1 MFLYSP
7 RKFQVNKFID
17 FIDDDIYNL
26 FKFGYFSFLKNM
38 TQQACFLPYSWLYDF
53 KIHQIALLPTC
64 FQIISF
70 SDDGQ
75 LGLLLFTNGAAS
87 FFLSLS
93 H

>member
-64 FQIISF
+64 FQII
-70 SDDGQ
+70 
-75 LGLLLFTNGAAS
+75 
-87 FFLSLS
+87 FFFR
-93 H
+93 